1 MRQVTRR
8 RHTYLYIGGYLLYS
22 KATDLNVTHKFSSA
36 ATHTLVSDHQPG
48 YVESA
53 QLGKQCLLWDSSI
66 LHLLGG
72 LVIKSPVLSISEMN
86 SVSCLSV
93 SLSPFPA
100 FLKPAQLDRSF
111 EDFLCSALHISA
123 LLCTALPLVCLFLL
137 FFVLP
142 VSVIGALTA

>member
-86 SVSCLSV
+86 SVSCLSAYP
-93 SLSPFPA
+93 SLPFLPFSNLLSLTEA
-100 FLKPAQLDRSF
+100 ARTS
-111 EDFLCSALHISA
+111 SA
-123 LLCTALPLVCLFLL
+123 LLYIFPLCYAQPSPSSVCSCFSL
-137 FFVLP
+137 FFRCQ
-142 VSVIGALTA
+142 